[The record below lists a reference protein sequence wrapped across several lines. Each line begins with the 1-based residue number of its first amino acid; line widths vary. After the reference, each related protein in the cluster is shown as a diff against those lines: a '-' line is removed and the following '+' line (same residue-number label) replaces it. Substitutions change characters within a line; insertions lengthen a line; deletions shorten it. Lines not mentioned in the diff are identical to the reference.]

1 MRVALIFTHN
11 AKTLRTRP
19 IKRMR
24 NNIQQQKYIQQRNIT
39 FSNAKALLYFI
50 VSFTLTFHSNRAFLN
65 IVYVLEI
72 DYIFTIFT
80 NSKYSSTR
88 RA

>member
-1 MRVALIFTHN
+1 MRYLSLRIYTRDITDTSWHRYLSENTYRGHIIINKESINKMRVALIFTHN

-39 FSNAKALLYFI
+39 F
-50 VSFTLTFHSNRAFLN
+50 
-65 IVYVLEI
+65 
-72 DYIFTIFT
+72 
-80 NSKYSSTR
+80 
-88 RA
+88 